1 MIEKIPNPRE
11 HAMSQRNGFSERE
24 TEPSISEAER
34 RDAPRYPCNLVTTGH
49 VLGPRG
55 NISWVAK
62 VANIST
68 SGIGLIYRSRVKPG
82 TVLVITLQGANQKL
96 SRPMPVRVMHVRQ
109 ESPDTWLLGCAFVRK
124 VNEED
129 LRALLAQSE
138 TTSSPE

>member
-1 MIEKIPNPRE
+1 
-11 HAMSQRNGFSERE
+11 MSERNGFSEPE
-24 TEPSISEAER
+24 GEPNLTEAER
-34 RDAPRYPCNLVTTGH
+34 RATQRYSCNLLTTGH

-55 NISWVAK
+55 AISWVAK

-68 SGIGLIYRSRVKPG
+68 SGVGLIYRSRVKPG

-96 SRPMPVRVMHVRQ
+96 SRPLPVRVMHVRQ

-129 LRALLAQSE
+129 LLSLLAQSE
-138 TTSSPE
+138 LSE